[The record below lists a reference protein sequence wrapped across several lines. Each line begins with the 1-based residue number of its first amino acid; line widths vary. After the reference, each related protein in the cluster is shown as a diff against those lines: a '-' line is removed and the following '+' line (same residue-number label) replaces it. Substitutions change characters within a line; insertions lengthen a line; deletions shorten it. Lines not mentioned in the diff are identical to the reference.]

1 MAVEK
6 EGHLLGTCLCD
17 IDNEYLAKNL
27 IKINNNTIK
36 FKDNKLNIGIL
47 SKNKSVGI
55 THDIYVYWPVSEEPT
70 LKPKCN
76 LIVRSIPY
84 SKYDLRQDWGIE
96 YKEYNG
102 ILEDPFAII
111 PQMERKS
118 MIIITRNGEFFKSLD
133 GTKYTLEDAK
143 HIIDKYLKNNYPVD
157 WNSSNW
163 KEKLIG
169 KRISYLGFPAIIRK
183 VDDTRIWFDFY
194 GESKFNC
201 IVRDMWN
208 CQVSDEAPIPHAMYD
223 LINYPLINEYGNY
236 TPICLLDPI
245 KYGSILDTG
254 TVIYPTDLM
263 AVVK

>member
-36 FKDNKLNIGIL
+36 FKDNKLNIGVL
-47 SKNKSVGI
+47 FKNKSVGI

-70 LKPKCN
+70 LNPKCN
-76 LIVRSIPY
+76 LIVRSMPY

-118 MIIITRNGEFFKSLD
+118 MIIITRNGEPFTILNGD
-133 GTKYTLEDAK
+133 MYTLEHAK
-143 HIIDKYLKNNYPVD
+143 VILDNYFKANFPID
-157 WNSSNW
+157 WNSDNY
-163 KEKLIG
+163 KDNIVGREIVF
-169 KRISYLGFPAIIRK
+169 LGYDAVINEIRGSK
-183 VDDTRIWFDFY
+183 IYFEYNGD
-194 GESKFNC
+194 SKFNNLVC
-201 IVRDMWN
+201 KTWKCSIN
-208 CQVSDEAPIPHAMYD
+208 KETGKPCSIYN
-223 LINYPLINEYGNY
+223 LINYPIDINEYAPFNLCDDDANY
-236 TPICLLDPI
+236 
-245 KYGSILDTG
+245 G
-254 TVIYPTDLM
+254 V
-263 AVVK
+263 